1 MIEGDTISIF
11 QGCLPYKPPWK
22 GDLEQSQS
30 MPLFMRYAETQEIQ
44 RGLSLT
50 IGDSLPFFL
59 FRLPNLSEIL
69 IFFFDPKIWG
79 SRQENSSVINVQY

>member
-1 MIEGDTISIF
+1 
-11 QGCLPYKPPWK
+11 
-22 GDLEQSQS
+22 

-59 FRLPNLSEIL
+59 FRFPNLSEIL
-69 IFFFDPKIWG
+69 IFFFDPKI
-79 SRQENSSVINVQY
+79 